1 MIVEKDTI
9 GDEKKENKEKKHP
22 LRKILDIVLTI
33 FSIIVIL
40 FVLAFIQV
48 FQEAQPKKKEV
59 KPSAQIESLEKKVDS
74 LYQERERE
82 KKDVQNL
89 YSEIRKVENEI
100 LKTAK
105 ANDEKALLKTEIISL
120 KQDLLMLESNISYP
134 AEEKPKTSKKE
145 KK

>member
-1 MIVEKDTI
+1 MEKDVVN
-9 GDEKKENKEKKHP
+9 EKKTEEKGKKHP
-22 LRKILDIVLTI
+22 LRKIWDIVLTI

-40 FVLAFIQV
+40 FVLAFVQV
-48 FQEAQPKKKEV
+48 FQEVQPKKKEV
-59 KPSAQIESLEKKVDS
+59 KPSAQIESLQKKVDT
-74 LYQERERE
+74 LYQEKKRE

-89 YSEIRKVENEI
+89 YSEIRKVEDEI

-105 ANDEKALLKTEIISL
+105 ANDEKALLKTEIVSL

-134 AEEKPKTSKKE
+134 AEEKPKTSKIE